1 MTKIPIDLKTGLVAE
16 EKKEKEEVIVGID
29 LGTTNSLVAYIKD
42 GEPYTI
48 SKEDKDVI
56 IPSVIHFKLEGA
68 TVVGKKAK
76 AFLETHPERTI
87 YSIKRYLGKSYSDLE
102 QSGIKAGYKVINKDD
117 ESLVRI
123 AIDDKH
129 YTPIE
134 LSAMILKEL
143 KSIAELELGET
154 IKSAVI
160 TVPAYFNDSQRQAT
174 RDAGRLA
181 GLDVLRIVNEP
192 TAASLAYGI
201 GLSRDEEK
209 TIAVYDLGGGT
220 FDISILQ
227 IENGIFEVL
236 STNGDTNLGGDDFD
250 HEIMDFWIEQLNLD
264 PQSVLQDKSFTQKLR
279 LESEHAK
286 KQLSS
291 KTHFETTIGD
301 HKVSLSR
308 EQFNALISPLVD
320 KTIKNCKQ
328 AIKDAEIKISDIDQV
343 IMVGGSTRV
352 PLIKEKVSEV
362 FQQDVFDE
370 IDPDQVV
377 AKGAALQADILAGNR
392 KDLLLLDVTPLSL
405 GIETVGGLMD
415 TIIPRN
421 SKVPTAAGRQY
432 TTSVDGQKNLK
443 VAVFQ
448 GERDLVE
455 YNRKL
460 GEFILNSIPPMAAG
474 LPKIEIQFILD
485 ADGILTV
492 KASELRSNTT
502 TTVEIKSAYGISE
515 EEMGRMLVDSLSN
528 AEKDMHERALRE
540 ALVEADNLLLSSNK
554 FIDQNEGIL
563 TSSEINTIEKATQKL
578 EQTIIGKDKDKIQS
592 AMDAHNAITRPIAE
606 RILDVNIQKSLK
618 GTEI

>member
-1 MTKIPIDLKTGLVAE
+1 
-16 EKKEKEEVIVGID
+16 
-29 LGTTNSLVAYIKD
+29 
-42 GEPYTI
+42 
-48 SKEDKDVI
+48 
-56 IPSVIHFKLEGA
+56 
-68 TVVGKKAK
+68 
-76 AFLETHPERTI
+76 
-87 YSIKRYLGKSYSDLE
+87 
-102 QSGIKAGYKVINKDD
+102 
-117 ESLVRI
+117 
-123 AIDDKH
+123 
-129 YTPIE
+129 
-134 LSAMILKEL
+134 
-143 KSIAELELGET
+143 
-154 IKSAVI
+154 
-160 TVPAYFNDSQRQAT
+160 
-174 RDAGRLA
+174 
-181 GLDVLRIVNEP
+181 
-192 TAASLAYGI
+192 
-201 GLSRDEEK
+201 
-209 TIAVYDLGGGT
+209 
-220 FDISILQ
+220 
-227 IENGIFEVL
+227 
-236 STNGDTNLGGDDFD
+236 
-250 HEIMDFWIEQLNLD
+250 
-264 PQSVLQDKSFTQKLR
+264 
-279 LESEHAK
+279 
-286 KQLSS
+286 
-291 KTHFETTIGD
+291 
-301 HKVSLSR
+301 
-308 EQFNALISPLVD
+308 VD

-460 GEFILNSIPPMAAG
+460 GEFILKGIPPMAAG

>member
-1 MTKIPIDLKTGLVAE
+1 
-16 EKKEKEEVIVGID
+16 
-29 LGTTNSLVAYIKD
+29 
-42 GEPYTI
+42 
-48 SKEDKDVI
+48 
-56 IPSVIHFKLEGA
+56 
-68 TVVGKKAK
+68 
-76 AFLETHPERTI
+76 
-87 YSIKRYLGKSYSDLE
+87 
-102 QSGIKAGYKVINKDD
+102 
-117 ESLVRI
+117 
-123 AIDDKH
+123 
-129 YTPIE
+129 
-134 LSAMILKEL
+134 
-143 KSIAELELGET
+143 
-154 IKSAVI
+154 
-160 TVPAYFNDSQRQAT
+160 
-174 RDAGRLA
+174 
-181 GLDVLRIVNEP
+181 
-192 TAASLAYGI
+192 
-201 GLSRDEEK
+201 
-209 TIAVYDLGGGT
+209 VY
-220 FDISILQ
+220 
-227 IENGIFEVL
+227 
-236 STNGDTNLGGDDFD
+236 
-250 HEIMDFWIEQLNLD
+250 
-264 PQSVLQDKSFTQKLR
+264 
-279 LESEHAK
+279 
-286 KQLSS
+286 
-291 KTHFETTIGD
+291 
-301 HKVSLSR
+301 
-308 EQFNALISPLVD
+308 